1 MLKTILG
8 LDIFKTM
15 PLPLILQ
22 FFKEGSKYEYSE
34 LTAIKNYFGENMAFH
49 FVWMS
54 FYTAWLIIPAIGG
67 LAITF
72 YHFYAGV
79 DSSLNTLYAL
89 LVCIW
94 VTVFI
99 ERWKRKSSEICLKW
113 GLSDYINNNT
123 RIERSEHLG
132 YEYFSH
138 DSHRVEKKTVYTR
151 KMLMGLTLQVP
162 IFIILLGACVATFF
176 MTQWIQTYEVENKI
190 HNSLIQI
197 GSGIVN
203 TIIIMIFDFLYSY
216 MATYSVNME
225 NHKY

>member
-22 FFKEGSKYEYSE
+22 LFKEGSKYEYNE

-138 DSHRVEKKTVYTR
+138 DSHRVEKKTVHTR
-151 KMLMGLTLQVP
+151 KMLIGLT
-162 IFIILLGACVATFF
+162 F
-176 MTQWIQTYEVENKI
+176 
-190 HNSLIQI
+190 
-197 GSGIVN
+197 
-203 TIIIMIFDFLYSY
+203 
-216 MATYSVNME
+216 
-225 NHKY
+225 